1 MSFAI
6 YRTAKLKSMGEIGGS
21 LSHTY
26 RTRPTPNA
34 DENKLHLN
42 KHIFETYNQCFDALK
57 NAIPEKRRSNAV
69 LCVEHLIT
77 ASPDWNGWGTEKES
91 EFFKKSVEFLNKKYG
106 KENVIACSIHRD
118 ETTPHL
124 IVYIVP
130 IDEKG
135 GLNAKKWLG
144 GRSKLS
150 QTQTEFANEVKHFGL
165 ERGLENSKARHKTIK
180 QFYAE
185 IEKPTPKLKNKNA
198 LITGAGKGIGKAIAL
213 ALAKEG
219 VNVILVARTQEE
231 IDIVATKAR
240 SLRVKALAITAD
252 VADINSVN
260 TAVEKALKEFGTI
273 DILINNAGIA
283 AFGKFLELE
292 PTDWERIIQVNLM
305 GTYYV
310 TRAVLPKM
318 IERQTG
324 DIINISSTAGLNGN
338 AMTSAYSASK
348 FAVLGLTDSLM
359 QEVRKHNIRVTALT
373 PSTVATNMAKDLNL
387 TDGNPDKVMQAEDM
401 AELIIAQLK
410 LNRRVFIKNSSIWS
424 TNP

>member
-1 MSFAI
+1 M
-6 YRTAKLKSMGEIGGS
+6 T
-21 LSHTY
+21 
-26 RTRPTPNA
+26 
-34 DENKLHLN
+34 D
-42 KHIFETYNQCFDALK
+42 
-57 NAIPEKRRSNAV
+57 
-69 LCVEHLIT
+69 
-77 ASPDWNGWGTEKES
+77 
-91 EFFKKSVEFLNKKYG
+91 
-106 KENVIACSIHRD
+106 
-118 ETTPHL
+118 
-124 IVYIVP
+124 
-130 IDEKG
+130 
-135 GLNAKKWLG
+135 
-144 GRSKLS
+144 
-150 QTQTEFANEVKHFGL
+150 
-165 ERGLENSKARHKTIK
+165 
-180 QFYAE
+180 
-185 IEKPTPKLKNKNA
+185 LKNKNA

-231 IDIVATKAR
+231 IDNVATKAR

-260 TAVEKALKEFGTI
+260 SAVEKALAEFGTI

-305 GTYYV
+305 GTYYM
-310 TRAVLPKM
+310 TRAVLPNM

-324 DIINISSTAGLNGN
+324 DIINISSTAGLSGN
-338 AMTSAYSASK
+338 ALTSAYSASK
-348 FAVLGLTDSLM
+348 FAVLGLTESLM

-373 PSTVATNMAKDLNL
+373 PSTVATDMAKELKL